1 MMYAMP
7 VEVDSSTF
15 SNLLLKYLK
24 IKYMAGLYEYIY
36 KQLFGDHCKLRVSVR
51 VIKCIIDFT
60 FDDLHKQKY
69 MSIASSILKHHA
81 WSVNVKNIK

>member
-60 FDDLHKQKY
+60 FDDLLPTQAEIYVNCIIHFKT
-69 MSIASSILKHHA
+69 SCLKCEC
-81 WSVNVKNIK
+81 